1 LVRLPKDV
9 DKKNTVTKKPGD
21 ASEDDSEAKHYYE
34 ISWKKNVALFFPKRF
49 FINLNDFGTDCF
61 VLFNSCG
68 EVYGRNRLA
77 IDLLAKYKRQ
87 NKEKALKDKKLEKL
101 KRSHT
106 RCHPLR
112 VVNICCRSNFFQG

>member
-1 LVRLPKDV
+1 MEEKCCFVVSKTIFLSNL
-9 DKKNTVTKKPGD
+9 
-21 ASEDDSEAKHYYE
+21 
-34 ISWKKNVALFFPKRF
+34 I
-49 FINLNDFGTDCF
+49 LNDFGTNCV

-87 NKEKALKDKKLEKL
+87 NKEKALKDKKLKNL

-106 RCHPLR
+106 RCHPL
-112 VVNICCRSNFFQG
+112 